1 MTGLTLDKTYIAD
14 YADNTSSAYKEL
26 AEEIEEKVLI
36 LLQSRPETSNA
47 SITGAKVKAMTNGSV
62 LVDMTIAS
70 SGATLPLSSI
80 ESSINNGIASGNLS
94 SLSASGT
101 ITVQGRSYV
110 VSLIPLSLSIDRC
123 DLCFLSS
130 FLLNYLNL
138 HLCCCPSFVKA
149 RKFYDRFYFI
159 ILRSH

>member
-1 MTGLTLDKTYIAD
+1 MDKTYIAD

-70 SGATLPLSSI
+70 SDATLPLSSV

-94 SLSASGT
+94 SLGASGT
-101 ITVQGRSYV
+101 VTVQGMSYV
-110 VSLIPLSLSIDRC
+110 VSLIPLSLSLERF
-123 DLCFLSS
+123 DLRFLSFS
-130 FLLNYLNL
+130 LLDYLYL
-138 HLCCCPSFVKA
+138 HLCCCRSFVKA
-149 RKFYDRFYFI
+149 RR
-159 ILRSH
+159 L